1 VTGVHVTAGVPEMV
15 PPGPGR
21 RYEASRAVR
30 LGEVL
35 PSGEVRLDALAA
47 YLQDIAG
54 DDGGDA
60 AIDRHLAWV
69 VRKTALVFHRRPV
82 MTDQVQLVTWGSR
95 TGSRWAERRTTISVN
110 GEPAVEAA
118 AIWVCVDIK
127 TRRPAKL
134 SPRFW
139 EMYGEAVGER
149 TVSSR
154 LSHSDPTDEVAGQGR
169 RWPLR
174 AADIDVLDHVNN
186 AAVWVAVE
194 DFLYRQGLSRRPVWA
209 ELEYR
214 TAIEPDAELTVTG
227 QIEGTTAWV
236 WVLAGD
242 AVQASAAVAL
252 AEA

>member
-1 VTGVHVTAGVPEMV
+1 VRVTAGVPEMV

-21 RYEASRAVR
+21 RFEASRAVR

-35 PSGEVRLDALAA
+35 PSGEARLDSLAA

-69 VRKTALVFHRRPV
+69 VRKTSLVLDRRPV
-82 MTDQVQLVTWGSR
+82 MADQLHLVTWGSR

-110 GEPAVEAA
+110 GEPGVEAA
-118 AIWVCVDIK
+118 AIWVCVDIAS
-127 TRRPAKL
+127 RRPAKL

-154 LSHSDPTDEVAGQGR
+154 LTHPDPSLDVAQGGR
-169 RWPLR
+169 PWPLR
-174 AADIDVLDHVNN
+174 AGDIDVLDHVNN
-186 AAVWVAVE
+186 AAVWMAVE
-194 DFLYRQGLSRRPVWA
+194 DFLYRQGLSQQTVWA

-214 TAIEPDAELTVTG
+214 TAIEPDADLTVTG
-227 QIEGTTAWV
+227 QIDGTMAWV
-236 WVLAGD
+236 WVLAAD
-242 AVQASAAVAL
+242 AVQASAVVAL
-252 AEA
+252 RGG